1 MTLLLNLIQCLDKK
15 GFEHMS
21 NSGIQLYK
29 ISILRIFTTFAF
41 VIKTSNTFE
50 TVPPQ
55 AVNLQEEHILD
66 QYVKYCNENDF
77 NID

>member
-1 MTLLLNLIQCLDKK
+1 
-15 GFEHMS
+15 MS
-21 NSGIQLYK
+21 NSGIQLSK

-41 VIKTSNTFE
+41 VTKTSNTFE

-66 QYVKYCNENDF
+66 KYVKHYDEND
-77 NID
+77 NRK